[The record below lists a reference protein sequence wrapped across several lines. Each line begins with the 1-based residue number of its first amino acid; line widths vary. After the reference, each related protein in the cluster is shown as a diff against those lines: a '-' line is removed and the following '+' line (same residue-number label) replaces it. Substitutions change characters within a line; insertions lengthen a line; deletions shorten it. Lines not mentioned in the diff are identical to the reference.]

1 MDLNINYEK
10 KYIKYKKKYL
20 KLKEEL
26 EGGKGG
32 TKAKT
37 HSPKSKAQSSK
48 PKEKSKTQS
57 SKPKEKSKAQSPKPK
72 EKSKAQSAKPKEK
85 KEREEIHFNYMDDGI
100 VDNIVENVALA
111 RDTKTQA
118 LKRLFIENNINVS
131 DNFYTKINDRKD
143 INDII
148 EEVSNDPEL
157 KEYPNIKEI
166 INLNKAMFT

>member
-26 EGGKGG
+26 EGGKGSKIP
-32 TKAKT
+32 KAK
-37 HSPKSKAQSSK
+37 P
-48 PKEKSKTQS
+48 
-57 SKPKEKSKAQSPKPK
+57 KSKAQSPKPK
-72 EKSKAQSAKPKEK
+72 EKLKAQSPKPKEKAQSPKPKEKPKAQSPKPKEK
-85 KEREEIHFNYMDDGI
+85 KEREEINFNYIMDNKM

-111 RDTKTQA
+111 RDTKAQA

-166 INLNKAMFT
+166 INLNKAMFS

>member
-32 TKAKT
+32 TKSKAKT
-37 HSPKSKAQSSK
+37 HSP
-48 PKEKSKTQS
+48 
-57 SKPKEKSKAQSPKPK
+57 KSKAQSPKPK
-72 EKSKAQSAKPKEK
+72 EKSKAKTHSPKSKAQSPKSKGK
-85 KEREEIHFNYMDDGI
+85 KEREETHFNYMDDG
-100 VDNIVENVALA
+100 IVENVALA

>member
-37 HSPKSKAQSSK
+37 HSPKSKAQS
-48 PKEKSKTQS
+48 PKSKG
-57 SKPKEKSKAQSPKPK
+57 
-72 EKSKAQSAKPKEK
+72 K
-85 KEREEIHFNYMDDGI
+85 KETHFNYMDDGI